1 MSGQMTISFNKAN
14 STSLAHNNR
23 ENLFGNPDIDLERV
37 KDNIMYVKSDIREM
51 YHEIFDQAVADYNA
65 KQKRSDRKID
75 DYFSKILHDKKTHH
89 QQELIVAVG
98 CKDENT
104 EEIFEM
110 NDRWSIVNIPV
121 HLQFMSG
128 SEGVK

>member
-75 DYFSKILHDKKTHH
+75 DYFSKITLYFSLFHPNNILFLCKK
-89 QQELIVAVG
+89 L
-98 CKDENT
+98 
-104 EEIFEM
+104 
-110 NDRWSIVNIPV
+110 
-121 HLQFMSG
+121 
-128 SEGVK
+128 SEQ

>member
-37 KDNIMYVKSDIREM
+37 KDNITYVKSDIREM

-89 QQELIVAVG
+89 QQELLSLIH
-98 CKDENT
+98 
-104 EEIFEM
+104 I
-110 NDRWSIVNIPV
+110 
-121 HLQFMSG
+121 
-128 SEGVK
+128 